1 MYLLGE
7 LSSVFFFILPNRQRF
22 IPVQYVCRIC
32 ATVVSIN
39 RRISHI
45 AFLLLLSP
53 FTDASQAGDVVQFIS
68 EPSRCTVTVLTEDHI
83 KSGDFT
89 IQDVVL
95 PLPGYDVNYPE
106 NNMKDQYRQIMAND
120 DLDIDNMRRKVKDY
134 ALSGA
139 YR

>member
-45 AFLLLLSP
+45 AFLPLLP
-53 FTDASQAGDVVQFIS
+53 RFTDASQAGGIVQFIS
-68 EPSRCTVTVLTEDHI
+68 EPSRSTVTVLTEDHI

-106 NNMKDQYRQIMAND
+106 NNMKDHYRQIMAND

>member
-7 LSSVFFFILPNRQRF
+7 LSSVFFFILPSRQRF
-22 IPVQYVCRIC
+22 IHVRYVCRIC
-32 ATVVSIN
+32 VTVVSIN
-39 RRISHI
+39 RRIPHI
-45 AFLLLLSP
+45 AFLLLLSR
-53 FTDASQAGDVVQFIS
+53 FTDASQAGGMVQFIS
-68 EPSRCTVTVLTEDHI
+68 EPSRSTVTVLTEDHI

-106 NNMKDQYRQIMAND
+106 NNMKDHYRQIMAND

>member
-45 AFLLLLSP
+45 AFLPLLSR
-53 FTDASQAGDVVQFIS
+53 FTDASQAGGIVQFIS
-68 EPSRCTVTVLTEDHI
+68 EPSRSTVTVLTEDHI

-106 NNMKDQYRQIMAND
+106 NNMKDHYRQIMAND

>member
-22 IPVQYVCRIC
+22 IPVQYVCHIC

-45 AFLLLLSP
+45 AFLPLLSR
-53 FTDASQAGDVVQFIS
+53 FTDASQAGGIVQFIS
-68 EPSRCTVTVLTEDHI
+68 EPSRSTVTVLTEDHI

-106 NNMKDQYRQIMAND
+106 NNMKDHYRQIMAND

>member
-7 LSSVFFFILPNRQRF
+7 LSSVFFFILPSRPRF

-32 ATVVSIN
+32 ATVASIN

-45 AFLLLLSP
+45 AFLLLLSL
-53 FTDASQAGDVVQFIS
+53 FTDASQAGGIVQFIS
-68 EPSRCTVTVLTEDHI
+68 EPSRSTVTVLTEDHI

-106 NNMKDQYRQIMAND
+106 NNMKVHYRQIMAND

>member
-22 IPVQYVCRIC
+22 IPVQYVCLIC

-45 AFLLLLSP
+45 AFLPLLSR
-53 FTDASQAGDVVQFIS
+53 FTDASQAGGIVQFIS
-68 EPSRCTVTVLTEDHI
+68 EPSRSTVTVLTEDHI

-106 NNMKDQYRQIMAND
+106 NNMKDHYRQIMAND

>member
-1 MYLLGE
+1 MLVE
-7 LSSVFFFILPNRQRF
+7 LSSVFCRVASNLYVFSI
-22 IPVQYVCRIC
+22 VCRIF
-32 ATVVSIN
+32 ATVVSFY

-45 AFLLLLSP
+45 AFLLLFSH
-53 FTDASQAGDVVQFIS
+53 FTDGSQAGGMVQFIS
-68 EPSRCTVTVLTEDHI
+68 ESSRSTVTVLTEDHI

-106 NNMKDQYRQIMAND
+106 NNMKDHYRQITADD

>member
-1 MYLLGE
+1 MLVE
-7 LSSVFFFILPNRQRF
+7 LSSVFCRVASNLYVFSI
-22 IPVQYVCRIC
+22 VCRIF
-32 ATVVSIN
+32 ATVVSFY

-45 AFLLLLSP
+45 AFLLLFSH
-53 FTDASQAGDVVQFIS
+53 FTDGSQAGGMVQFIS
-68 EPSRCTVTVLTEDHI
+68 EPSRSTVTVLTEDHI

-89 IQDVVL
+89 IQDVIL

-106 NNMKDQYRQIMAND
+106 NNMKDHYRQIMAD
-120 DLDIDNMRRKVKDY
+120 DDVDIDNMRRKVKDY

>member
-1 MYLLGE
+1 MHLLVE
-7 LSSVFFFILPNRQRF
+7 LSSVFCRVASNLYVFSI
-22 IPVQYVCRIC
+22 VCRIF
-32 ATVVSIN
+32 ATVVSFY

-45 AFLLLLSP
+45 AFLLLFSH
-53 FTDASQAGDVVQFIS
+53 FTDGSQAGGMVQFIS
-68 EPSRCTVTVLTEDHI
+68 ESSRSTVTVLTEDHI

-106 NNMKDQYRQIMAND
+106 NNMKDHYRQITADD